1 MNPNIAIKK
10 IMTDQLITVTPN
22 TALTEVQRLFQK
34 HKFHHLL
41 VVEPGEKLVGMISKE
56 DLRLMSEKISSQTAG
71 KTFTAKMLSGLI
83 AKDIMTANP
92 MELDPDDTIG
102 LAADIFLAN
111 KFHALPIV
119 EDNVLLGI
127 LTTHD
132 LLKFCFQSA
141 VEDDAND

>member
-10 IMTDQLITVTPN
+10 IMTDRLITVAPN
-22 TALTEVQRLFQK
+22 AALTEVQSLFKK

-41 VVEPGEKLVGMISKE
+41 VVESGEKLVGMISKE
-56 DLRLMSEKISSQTAG
+56 DLRLMSEKIATQTTG
-71 KTFTAKMLSGLI
+71 KTFTSKMLSGLV

-111 KFHALPIV
+111 RFHALPIV
-119 EDNVLLGI
+119 EDDVLLGI

-132 LLKFCFQSA
+132 LLKFCFASE
-141 VEDDAND
+141 VEEKTDD